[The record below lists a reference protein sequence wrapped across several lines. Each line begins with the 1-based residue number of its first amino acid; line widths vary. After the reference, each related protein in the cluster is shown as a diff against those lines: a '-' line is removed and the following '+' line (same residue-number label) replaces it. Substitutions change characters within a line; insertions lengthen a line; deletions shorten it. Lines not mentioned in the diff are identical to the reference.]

1 MLRSFCS
8 KSGVVWLSW
17 GGGRL
22 LDASAGV
29 HACNILFRRRLCRL
43 CRALLGSAQL
53 LRLSRAAMSGMSHN
67 IEWGR
72 ALMNGQR
79 DQLLLA
85 VDVAVEQPDKRK
97 KKTPL
102 LEIIKCPPGSVA
114 RL

>member
-1 MLRSFCS
+1 
-8 KSGVVWLSW
+8 
-17 GGGRL
+17 
-22 LDASAGV
+22 
-29 HACNILFRRRLCRL
+29 
-43 CRALLGSAQL
+43 
-53 LRLSRAAMSGMSHN
+53 
-67 IEWGR
+67 
-72 ALMNGQR
+72 MNGQR